1 MSKFDEFVAKNAMFT
16 SIDIANSIKKNG
28 AWVRNSE
35 VAKWLRDNALSIAP
49 SYNSVKIVVKN
60 NHNAS
65 LYFPSN
71 ANPDDYKDRDQDALP
86 PVQKTQ
92 TSQTHTQTVNLWSK
106 ILDGPKKVEIRCDKD
121 ARLRI
126 PAELVKQL
134 GWGPGDKVDKAK
146 ILVNQQDIHDDLVV
160 HSDGRIA
167 FPRHCVAW
175 GDGPVLAFISQGS
188 LCFEKP
194 ASH

>member
-1 MSKFDEFVAKNAMFT
+1 MSKIISSKFNEFVAKNAMFT
-16 SIDIANSIKKNG
+16 SIDIANSIKKDCT
-28 AWVRNSE
+28 WIRNSE
-35 VAKWLRDNALSIAP
+35 VAKWLRDNALNIAT
-49 SYNSVKIVVKN
+49 SYNSVKIPVKN
-60 NHNAS
+60 GRNAS
-65 LYFPSN
+65 LYYPSN
-71 ANPDDYKDRDQDALP
+71 TNPDDYKDRDQDALP

-92 TSQTHTQTVNLWSK
+92 TIQIN
-106 ILDGPKKVEIRCDKD
+106 GPKKVKIRCDKD

-175 GDGPVLAFISQGS
+175 GDGPVLAFINQGT
-188 LCFEKP
+188 LCFEKC
-194 ASH
+194 